1 MAQSTCMS
9 RAAILQT
16 HVTMAVMVALV
27 VALAAQA
34 VALMVQEEPQVL
46 KALEEVDKVSPHTN
60 FRTAPLPYT
69 VAAAVVVQEVT
80 IGIQILDGVA
90 PVVEPAE
97 AITTVARAGLLRLI
111 PVVAAVVAVPEVIAV
126 PEALAATEALEF

>member
-1 MAQSTCMS
+1 MAQSTCMFPGV
-9 RAAILQT
+9 AHQT
-16 HVTMAVMVALV
+16 HVITAGLVAQV
-27 VALAAQA
+27 VERAAQGA
-34 VALMVQEEPQVL
+34 APMAQEEPQVL
-46 KALEEVDKVSPHTN
+46 KALEEVDKASPHTN

-69 VAAAVVVQEVT
+69 VAAAAVVLLAT
-80 IGIQILDGVA
+80 TGIQILDGVA